1 VVVFLVFLVGLV
13 WANLFYISLNPS
25 QSSFLP
31 RWLGTRLFL
40 TRELSPYSPQTTA
53 EIERTWA
60 ADGEAPSEGEAY
72 FLSPFYSFIIYFPFA
87 LTDNQV
93 AARVAWMT
101 VLELAVLALL
111 ALSLNLSRWRIP
123 AWALLL
129 LFLFSISWYYGLRPV
144 LDGDLSILVGL
155 FAVASLAA
163 IRVEQDALAGFLLAL
178 AMIQPTALLLF
189 LVFVLIWAG
198 VSQRWMIVWSFLG
211 CLALVVAAT
220 SLIIPDW
227 VAQNIRQVFQYSR
240 LSLIDDPGSLV
251 ATWLPGIGQPLGR
264 LLTILTGITLVIE
277 WSLALRKDFRWFYW
291 TACLT
296 LAVTPL
302 SGLPTSLDR
311 FILLFPGLVL
321 VLATWEERW
330 GVVGKVLIV
339 LILLALSAGAWAL
352 AVGPDQASM
361 PPDLNPWLFFL
372 LPVLLLAGLYWAR
385 WWAIRPPRL
394 LLEEISQNLR

>member
-1 VVVFLVFLVGLV
+1 MVVFLVFLVGLV

-40 TRELSPYSPQTTA
+40 TRELSPYSPETTA
-53 EIERTWA
+53 EIEKTWA
-60 ADGEAPSEGEAY
+60 TGGEAPEEGEAF

-101 VLELAVLALL
+101 ILELAVLALL
-111 ALSLNLSRWRIP
+111 ALSLHLSRWRIP
-123 AWALLL
+123 TWALLL

-144 LDGDLSILVGL
+144 LDGDLTILVGL
-155 FAVASLAA
+155 FALASLAA

-178 AMIQPTALLLF
+178 AMIQPTPLLLF
-189 LVFVLIWAG
+189 LVFVLMWAG
-198 VSQRWMIVWSFLG
+198 VSQRSMIVWSFLG
-211 CLALVVAAT
+211 CLALIIAAT

-227 VAQNIRQVFQYSR
+227 LAQNIRQVVQYSR
-240 LSLIDDPGSLV
+240 LPLIDDPGSLV
-251 ATWLPGIGQPLGR
+251 ARWLPGIGQPLGR
-264 LLTILTGITLVIE
+264 LLTILAGITLVIE

-330 GVVGKVLIV
+330 GVVGKMMI
-339 LILLALSAGAWAL
+339 IFGLLALSAGAWTL
-352 AVGPDQASM
+352 AVGPDQVSM

-372 LPVLLLAGLYWAR
+372 LPVFLLAGLYWVR